1 MGPST
6 PSSKSLNVG
15 ILIRVATTNPREA
28 PDGLSS
34 SVAAQVYE
42 TPYRPPLGDGPA
54 EPVLFDGPLTQE
66 TSGGETI
73 QSGRLRPGITFSD
86 GTPLTVEHVAASLR
100 DAPSLAEQA
109 HVEVKGERIQFRMKV
124 PNARFELALTLP
136 HCGVTLEKGGQLLGT
151 GPYTI
156 PPGATSETMR
166 LERNPRYHGKV
177 AIEEIRFSVLPAEE
191 DGRPLK
197 LIRALEAGTVDFT
210 TMLSRKDALEIQG
223 LHKSFKPAAA
233 TAILFFNTER
243 PALRDARV
251 RKALAL
257 AIDRLAVAGVSYPN
271 PLAFAATSLLP
282 SILGMSHDGLT
293 HDLAKARALLGETG
307 VVKPGR
313 LRMLVLWAPRPYLP
327 NPRPVA
333 KLIAEQL
340 ALLGIAVDQEQPGS
354 GDEFFAAAG
363 AGRHE
368 LVLGG
373 WIADTPDPADYLEA
387 ILRSDRLKIGAMSYN
402 VARFRS
408 AAMDAALDSF
418 RRDPSAANRNAI
430 MGLLNSEVPL
440 LPLMYG
446 PNVVVH
452 ANRVRN
458 VAVSPLGVP
467 YFEKYDIAG

>member
-1 MGPST
+1 MAPST
-6 PSSKSLNVG
+6 PSAKALNVG

-54 EPVLFDGPLTQE
+54 EPVLFDGPLVRE
-66 TSGGETI
+66 GEGVL
-73 QSGRLRPGITFSD
+73 SGRLRPGITFSD
-86 GTPLTVEHVAASLR
+86 GTPLTEEHVAASLR
-100 DAPSLAEQA
+100 GVPSLAEQA
-109 HVEVKGERIQFRMKV
+109 QVEVKGERIQFHMKV

-136 HCGVTLEKGGQLLGT
+136 HCGVVLEKGGELLGT
-151 GPYTI
+151 GPYAI
-156 PPGATSETMR
+156 PPGATRDAMR
-166 LERNPRYHGKV
+166 LERNPRYHGRV
-177 AIEEIRFSVLPAEE
+177 GIDEIRFTVLPAEE

-197 LIRALEAGTVDFT
+197 LIRALEAGEVDFT

-257 AIDRLAVAGVSYPN
+257 AIDRLSVAGVSYPN

-282 SILGMSHDGLT
+282 SIMGMSHDGLT
-293 HDLAKARALLGETG
+293 HDLAKARALLGEAG
-307 VVKPGR
+307 VVKPER

-327 NPRPVA
+327 NPMPVA

-340 ALLGIAVDQEQPGS
+340 ARLGIALDQEQPRS

-363 AGRHE
+363 AGGHD

-387 ILRSDRLKIGAMSYN
+387 VLRSDRTAIGAMSYN
-402 VARFRS
+402 VARYRS
-408 AAMDAALDSF
+408 AAMDAALDAF
-418 RRDPSAANRNAI
+418 RRDPSASNRNAV
-430 MGLLNSEVPL
+430 MALLNSDVPL

-452 ANRVRN
+452 ANRVRS

-467 YFEKYDIAG
+467 YFEKFDLAG

>member
-15 ILIRVATTNPREA
+15 ILMRVATTNPREA

-42 TPYRPPLGDGPA
+42 TAYRPPLGDGPA
-54 EPVLFDGPLTQE
+54 EPVLFDGPLTQD
-66 TSGGETI
+66 TSDGETI

-86 GTPLTVEHVAASLR
+86 GTPLTAEHVAASLR
-100 DAPSLAEQA
+100 EVRSLSEQA
-109 HVEVKGERIQFRMKV
+109 RIEATGERVRFRMKA
-124 PNARFELALTLP
+124 PNPRFELALTLP
-136 HCGVTLEKGGQLLGT
+136 HCGVTLERGGQLLGT

-156 PPGATSETMR
+156 ARGATLEAMR
-166 LERNPRYHGKV
+166 LERSPCYRGKV
-177 AIEEIRFSVLPAEE
+177 AIDEIRFTVLPAEE
-191 DGRPLK
+191 DGRPLR
-197 LIRALEAGTVDFT
+197 LIRALETGQVDFT
-210 TMLSRKDALEIQG
+210 TMLSRRDAMEIQG

-243 PALRDARV
+243 VGLRDARV
-251 RKALAL
+251 RKALAF
-257 AIDRLAVAGVSYPN
+257 AIDRLAVAGVSNPN

-282 SILGMSHDGLT
+282 SIMGMSHDGLT
-293 HDLAKARALLGETG
+293 YDLAKARATLDGAG
-307 VVKPGR
+307 VVKPER

-327 NPRPVA
+327 NPGPVA
-333 KLIAEQL
+333 RLIAEQL
-340 ALLGIAVDQEQPGS
+340 ARLGIAVDREQPSS

-363 AGRHE
+363 AGRHD

-373 WIADTPDPADYLEA
+373 WIADTPDPADFLDA
-387 ILRSDRLKIGAMSYN
+387 LLRSDRVAIGAVSYN
-402 VARFRS
+402 VSRFRS
-408 AAMDAALDSF
+408 EAMDAALDTF
-418 RRDPSAANRNAI
+418 RRDPGAANRNAV
-430 MGLLNSEVPL
+430 MALLNSEVPL

-467 YFEKYDIAG
+467 YFEKFDVAG